1 MALSNPAMLKVI
13 AIQCDLFSLGK
24 ITVED
29 KDGKALETDPFLNL
43 IDNPNP
49 FQTKSQFLWDAMFWE
64 MLGNAYCYVD
74 SRVVDGINNKLY
86 FLDPSKMFWPV
97 TLQKDADKLMFA
109 GSSLADLKKN
119 VITYRYVDG
128 TSITIPIDRIIHLA
142 DLTNGVGNWLKGP
155 SRVDALTKIISNS
168 EHAIDAKN
176 INVRY
181 SGKFLVGA
189 KTDATKIGL
198 GEEEKKSIS
207 DNVDEQDQ
215 RVWPVKADINIRRF
229 VEDMGALKLGEAY
242 LEDYFIIGSMY
253 GIPRDVLEAY
263 QSSTY
268 ENQEKARASHV
279 SYCLEPKGN
288 DLMDRF
294 ERHFN
299 YVKQG
304 KNIKICWNHLPFM
317 QVFEKDKNEAAKT
330 KVEILSSLLQDG
342 VSVEQANEFL
352 GTKFEI
358 LNADAKADLR
368 LNVRSVASILTVA
381 QNVKAGTIT
390 REAGLGILT
399 VVYGY
404 ESGEAE
410 EILGPEVE
418 PPTEPAPTDQ
428 NGPVDPGQDPVTEQQ

>member
-1 MALSNPAMLKVI
+1 MTFTNLTDVFTSVWRGFTSRSNDRYPFNFSFFNSSARFNDYGSDLRKRQMALTNPAMLKVI

-29 KDGKALETDPFLNL
+29 ANGKEIETDPFLNL
-43 IDNPNP
+43 IGSPNP

-64 MLGNAYCYVD
+64 MLGNAYCYID
-74 SRVVDGINNKLY
+74 SKVVDGINNKLY
-86 FLDPSKMFWPV
+86 FLDPSKMHWPQAM
-97 TLQKDADKLMFA
+97 QKDADKLMFS
-109 GSSLADLKKN
+109 GSSLADLKKSN
-119 VITYRYVDG
+119 ITYRYTDG
-128 TSITIPIDRIIHLA
+128 TSIEIPLDRIIHIA

-155 SRVDALTKIISNS
+155 SKVDALTKIISNS

-189 KTDATKIGL
+189 KTDPSKMGL
-198 GEEEKKSIS
+198 GDEEKKSIR
-207 DNVDEQDQ
+207 DNVDDQDQ

-229 VEDMGALKLGEAY
+229 VEDMGALRLGEAY

-299 YVKQG
+299 YVKDG

-317 QVFEKDKNEAAKT
+317 QVFEKDKNDAKKSKADT
-330 KVEILSSLLQDG
+330 LVSLINLG
-342 VSVEQANEFL
+342 VPIKECNEFL
-352 GTKFEI
+352 GTDF
-358 LNADAKADLR
+358 
-368 LNVRSVASILTVA
+368 
-381 QNVKAGTIT
+381 TI
-390 REAGLGILT
+390 EKPE
-399 VVYGY
+399 VVPPTT
-404 ESGEAE
+404 GEAAGVNPAE
-410 EILGPEVE
+410 DPA
-418 PPTEPAPTDQ
+418 TE
-428 NGPVDPGQDPVTEQQ
+428 GE